1 MTEIIRVDIYKR
13 DVLVH
18 CGNLKPLRK
27 YLSKFL
33 SQDAIR
39 EICDSL
45 RDCKLGQ
52 TLQIKGSGILVYL
65 PKEPSD
71 AKDMGTLVHELF
83 HAAYFI
89 LQKAGIDCNDSAD
102 EAYAYLLQFLSEKV
116 FTSFSFPV
124 QSPSRSDASSH
135 IQAERTDRCE
145 HPSLSRCT
153 SLP

>member
-1 MTEIIRVDIYKR
+1 MTEIIRVDIYNR

-33 SQDAIR
+33 SQDAIK

-52 TLQIKGSGILVYL
+52 TLQIENSGILVYL
-65 PKEPSD
+65 PKDPSD
-71 AKDMGTLVHELF
+71 TKDMGVLVHELF

-102 EAYAYLLQFLSEKV
+102 EAYAYLLEFLVEKA
-116 FTSFSFPV
+116 FSSLSFSPQ
-124 QSPSRSDASSH
+124 QSLPDGASHTQQKQGVRSSH
-135 IQAERTDRCE
+135 
-145 HPSLSRCT
+145 HGSS
-153 SLP
+153 

>member
-1 MTEIIRVDIYKR
+1 MTEIIRVDIYNR

-18 CGNLKPLRK
+18 CGSLKPLRR

-33 SQDAIR
+33 SQDAII

-52 TLQIKGSGILVYL
+52 TLQIENSGILVYL
-65 PKEPSD
+65 SKEPSD
-71 AKDMGTLVHELF
+71 AKDVGVLVHELF

-102 EAYAYLLQFLSEKV
+102 EAYAYLLEFLVEKAV
-116 FTSFSFPV
+116 SSLSFSPL
-124 QSPSRSDASSH
+124 R
-135 IQAERTDRCE
+135 
-145 HPSLSRCT
+145 
-153 SLP
+153 

>member
-33 SQDAIR
+33 SQDAIK

-52 TLQIKGSGILVYL
+52 TLQIKDSGILVYL

-71 AKDMGTLVHELF
+71 AKDIGALMHELF
-83 HAAYFI
+83 HAAYFV

-116 FTSFSFPV
+116 FTSFSFHV
-124 QSPSRSDASSH
+124 QPLSRSDASSR

-145 HPSLSRCT
+145 HPSLSQCT
-153 SLP
+153 F

>member
-1 MTEIIRVDIYKR
+1 MTEIIRVDIYNR

-18 CGNLKPLRK
+18 CGNLRPLRK

-33 SQDAIR
+33 SKEAIT

-45 RDCKLGQ
+45 RSCKLGQ
-52 TLQIKGSGILVYL
+52 TLQIKDSGILVYL

-71 AKDMGTLVHELF
+71 AKDMGVLVHELF

-102 EAYAYLLQFLSEKV
+102 EAYAYLIEFLVEKAV
-116 FTSFSFPV
+116 SSLFFSP
-124 QSPSRSDASSH
+124 QQLLPDDASHNQQKQGVRFSH
-135 IQAERTDRCE
+135 HE
-145 HPSLSRCT
+145 SS
-153 SLP
+153 

>member
-1 MTEIIRVDIYKR
+1 MTEIIRVDIYNR

-18 CGNLKPLRK
+18 CGSIKPLRK

-33 SQDAIR
+33 SQDAIK

-45 RDCKLGQ
+45 RECKLGR
-52 TLQIKGSGILVYL
+52 TLQIKDGGILVYM
-65 PKEPSD
+65 PKEPSV
-71 AKDMGTLVHELF
+71 AKEIGALVHELF

-116 FTSFSFPV
+116 FTSFSFHV
-124 QSPSRSDASSH
+124 QSPSRSDASSR

-145 HPSLSRCT
+145 HPSLSQCT

>member
-1 MTEIIRVDIYKR
+1 MTEIIRVDIYNR

-18 CGNLKPLRK
+18 CGNLKPLRR

-33 SQDAIR
+33 SQDAIK

-45 RDCKLGQ
+45 RDCKLGK
-52 TLQIKGSGILVYL
+52 TLQIENSGILVYL
-65 PKEPSD
+65 PKEPVD
-71 AKDMGTLVHELF
+71 AKDMGVMMHELF

-116 FTSFSFPV
+116 FTSFSFHV